1 MPRLLIVDDDRSM
14 RNLIRVRLESSFEII
29 DTPDPEEALALALQH
44 KPDAILLDLMMP
56 KYSGFE
62 VCQTLSSLSF
72 TQQIPIFIV
81 SGESSSR
88 YKQFCENLGARGFF
102 QKPVDFEKLRRK
114 LGEAIEES
122 RGAKRAEPRVR
133 LRILLG
139 LRGVDGSGKS
149 FDVHTVTE
157 NVGASGFLCRCQ
169 LKMTEGG
176 TVEVYLRRGE
186 QRSVAKAR
194 IVRVDCPGT
203 PEQAC
208 DFELTEKS
216 GDWVLFQ

>member
-1 MPRLLIVDDDRSM
+1 MARLLVVDDDRSM
-14 RNLIRVRLESSFEII
+14 RNLLRVRLEDSFEII
-29 DTPDPEEALALALQH
+29 DTPDPEEALTLALQH

-72 TQQIPIFIV
+72 TQRIPIFIV
-81 SGESSSR
+81 SGESSAR

-122 RGAKRAEPRVR
+122 HGAKRAEPRVR
-133 LRILLG
+133 LRIMLG
-139 LRGVDGSGKS
+139 LRGMDASGDS
-149 FDVHTVTE
+149 FDVPTVTE
-157 NVGASGFLCRCQ
+157 NVGASGFLCRCPA
-169 LKMTEGG
+169 KVNEGE

-186 QRSVAKAR
+186 QRSIAKAR
-194 IVRVDCPGT
+194 IVRIDCLGT

-208 DFELTEKS
+208 DFEFTEKS
-216 GDWVLFQ
+216 ADWLLFQ

>member
-1 MPRLLIVDDDRSM
+1 MPRLLVVDDDRSM
-14 RNLIRVRLESSFEII
+14 RNLLRVRLEDAFEII

-72 TQQIPIFIV
+72 TQRIPIFIV
-81 SGESSSR
+81 SGESSAR
-88 YKQFCENLGARGFF
+88 YMQFCENLGARGFF
-102 QKPVDFEKLRRK
+102 QKPVDFEKLRKK

-133 LRILLG
+133 LRIMLG
-139 LRGVDGSGKS
+139 LRGVDEFGKS
-149 FDVHTVTE
+149 FDVHAVTE

-169 LKMTEGG
+169 AKVNEGG
-176 TVEVYLRRGE
+176 SVEVYLRRGE
-186 QRSVAKAR
+186 QRSIAKAR
-194 IVRVDCPGT
+194 IVRVDCSGT

-208 DFELTEKS
+208 DFEFIEKS
-216 GDWVLFQ
+216 ADWLLFQ

>member
-1 MPRLLIVDDDRSM
+1 MARLLVVDDDRSM
-14 RNLIRVRLESSFEII
+14 RNLLRVRLEDAFEII

-72 TQQIPIFIV
+72 TQRIPIFIV
-81 SGESSSR
+81 SGESSAR

-102 QKPVDFEKLRRK
+102 QKPVDFEKLRKK

-133 LRILLG
+133 LRIMLG
-139 LRGVDGSGKS
+139 LRGTDASGEP

-157 NVGASGFLCRCQ
+157 NVGASGFLCRCPA
-169 LKMTEGG
+169 KVNEGG
-176 TVEVYLRRGE
+176 TVEVYLRRGA
-186 QRSVAKAR
+186 QRPIAKAR
-194 IVRVDCPGT
+194 IVRIDGSGT
-203 PEQAC
+203 SEQAC
-208 DFELTEKS
+208 DFEFTEKS
-216 GDWVLFQ
+216 ADWLLFQ